1 VPIPTA
7 GELEVVGVRLPGGA
21 AVKKSFNCAA
31 LMEGCCFVC
40 VGVDDDD
47 ILRQVL
53 THAAADH
60 GMQSPPPEVTAAV
73 LTAIAPVPDYLADAL
88 SSAGLMHQ
96 VFQDAPT
103 AVAVTSAD
111 GTLDQANRALCELL
125 RIPAAELVGTQLE
138 VLIHPDDLAAV
149 LSVRA
154 NLLAGLIR
162 RSQLV
167 VRLVRGDGSIIS
179 VELTCAPVLD
189 GPTPSGQIISHLQDV
204 TDRRAEQERLT
215 VAARTDSLT
224 GLWNRATLFEE
235 LEFALAHRD
244 RRRGTVAVLF
254 CDIDDFKSINDRYG
268 HHVGD
273 AVIVEFAARLTA
285 VKRPTD
291 VAARL
296 AGDEFVLVYED
307 GPNLDTA
314 ALVER
319 LHAALSRPFAVDGV
333 QVGLTTSIGT
343 AVAGQEDVTA
353 ITLLQRADRAMYSVK
368 ASRHAGFR

>member
-1 VPIPTA
+1 MVDARP
-7 GELEVVGVRLPGGA
+7 EGGA
-21 AVKKSFNCAA
+21 EVKSFACAA
-31 LMEGCCFVC
+31 LIEECTFVC
-40 VGVDDDD
+40 VGVDDQD

-53 THAAADH
+53 THAAVDH
-60 GMQSPPPEVTAAV
+60 GMHTLPPEVAAGV
-73 LTAIAPVPDYLADAL
+73 VAATVPVPDNLAVAL
-88 SSAGLMHQ
+88 KSAGLMHQ

-111 GTLDQANRALCELL
+111 GTLHHANHALCELL
-125 RIPAAELVGTQLE
+125 RTPAAELVGTRLE
-138 VLIHPDDLAAV
+138 ALIHPDDLAAV

-154 NLLAGLIR
+154 NMLTGLIR

-167 VRLVRGDGSIIS
+167 VRLVRGDASIIS

-189 GPTPSGQIISHLQDV
+189 GATPTGRIISHLQDV

-215 VAARTDSLT
+215 MAARTDSLT
-224 GLWNRATLFEE
+224 GLWNRATLFEQLE
-235 LEFALAHRD
+235 LALARRD
-244 RRRGTVAVLF
+244 RRHGTVTVLF

-273 AVIVEFAARLTA
+273 AVIVEYAQRLQA

-307 GPNLDTA
+307 GPDLDTA
-314 ALVER
+314 ALVDR
-319 LHAALSRPFAVDGV
+319 LHSVLSPPFAVDGM

-343 AVAGQEDVTA
+343 AVAAQEEVTA
-353 ITLLQRADRAMYSVK
+353 IALLQRADRAMYCVK
-368 ASRHAGFR
+368 ALRHRGVR

>member
-1 VPIPTA
+1 
-7 GELEVVGVRLPGGA
+7 VVGACLPGGGA
-21 AVKKSFNCAA
+21 AVKKSFSCAA
-31 LMEGCCFVC
+31 LMKGCPFVC
-40 VGVDDDD
+40 VGVGDDD
-47 ILRQVL
+47 ILQQVL
-53 THAAADH
+53 AHAAAEH
-60 GMQSPPPEVTAAV
+60 GIQAPPPGMSAAV
-73 LTAIAPVPDYLADAL
+73 MAAIVPVPDLVADAL
-88 SSAGLMHQ
+88 SAAGLMHQ
-96 VFQDAPT
+96 VFQDAPS

-111 GTLDQANRALCELL
+111 GAVRQANRALCELL
-125 RIPAAELVGTQLE
+125 RTPAAELVGTRLE
-138 VLIHPDDLAAV
+138 ALIHPDDLAAV
-149 LSVRA
+149 QSVRTSM
-154 NLLAGLIR
+154 LAGLIR

-189 GPTPSGQIISHLQDV
+189 GSRPSGQIISHLQDV

-224 GLWNRATLFEE
+224 GLWNRATLFEHLE
-235 LEFALAHRD
+235 LALAQRD
-244 RRRGTVAVLF
+244 RRHGTVAVLF

-268 HHVGD
+268 HHIGD
-273 AVIVEFAARLTA
+273 AVIVEYAQRLKA

-319 LHAALSRPFAVDGV
+319 LHRALSEPFAIDGV
-333 QVGLTTSIGT
+333 RVGLTTSIGT
-343 AVAGQEDVTA
+343 AVAAQEEVAAT
-353 ITLLQRADRAMYSVK
+353 TLLQRADRAMYSVK
-368 ASRHAGFR
+368 ALRHRGVR